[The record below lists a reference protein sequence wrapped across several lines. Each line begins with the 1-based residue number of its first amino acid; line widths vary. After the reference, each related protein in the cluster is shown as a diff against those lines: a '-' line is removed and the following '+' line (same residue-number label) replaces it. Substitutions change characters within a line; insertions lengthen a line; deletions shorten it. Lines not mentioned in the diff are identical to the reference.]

1 MGQVRDRI
9 DSELGGAER
18 ELDEAAGSSARSSV
32 AEDRNLSD
40 ADAMM
45 RRAEE
50 RIASARREMEA
61 RSAALLAARDDASG
75 AVPRAVPENGTSKTA
90 PSLVKAAEVSA
101 MADPNFHD
109 YRVLGVPPGSDLSVI
124 QAEYE
129 KLSRR
134 CDPRRFPEGSSE
146 QKQAAQILARVNTS
160 YEALHHRLDP
170 TENRFGKLELE

>member
-32 AEDRNLSD
+32 ADDRNLSD

-75 AVPRAVPENGTSKTA
+75 AVPRAVPDNGT
-90 PSLVKAAEVSA
+90 
-101 MADPNFHD
+101 
-109 YRVLGVPPGSDLSVI
+109 
-124 QAEYE
+124 
-129 KLSRR
+129 
-134 CDPRRFPEGSSE
+134 
-146 QKQAAQILARVNTS
+146 
-160 YEALHHRLDP
+160 
-170 TENRFGKLELE
+170 